1 MFGVKIKNNLQIS
14 EMFTISWQKFSG
26 GYFFKGESHDF
37 YEVVCVLSGKV
48 GITAGKNLFVLSENQ
63 MTIHRP
69 GEFHAIWE
77 EGYSEPEC
85 IIFSFSALHFPQI
98 KGRVYGLDGDLSS
111 AIKNLYDCASEIFLT
126 DGAKTTCGGGEG
138 SSVFKH
144 GVFITG
150 VCDGKEEDVAVFVKR
165 LEIFLDSAMRRITEE
180 DKQNRLQGSGNYK
193 KIMSVM
199 EENLDKNLSLNQI
212 SQLCGMSVPAL
223 EKTVFKY
230 LHIGAISYYNA
241 LKMEKACSM
250 LQNGHSVKETAIN
263 LGFSNQNYFSARFK
277 KRFGCPPSKFKGN

>member
-37 YEVVCVLSGKV
+37 YEVVCVLNGKV
-48 GITAGKNLFVLSENQ
+48 GIAAGKNIFVLSENQ

-77 EGYSEPEC
+77 EGCTEPEC

-98 KGRVYGLDGDLSS
+98 KGRVYGLEVELSYV
-111 AIKNLYDCASEIFLT
+111 IKNLYDCASEIFIT
-126 DGAKTTCGGGEG
+126 DGAKTAGGSGEG

-150 VCDGKEEDVAVFVKR
+150 IRDGKEEDVSLFVKR
-165 LEIFLDSAMRRITEE
+165 LEIFLASAMQRITEE
-180 DKQNRLQGSGNYK
+180 DKQNRLQGSGSYK

-199 EENLDKNLSLNQI
+199 EENLDKNLSLNKI

-230 LHIGAISYYNA
+230 LHIGAIAYYNA
-241 LKMEKACSM
+241 LKMEKACLM
-250 LQNGHSVKETAIN
+250 LQNGLTVKETSIN

-277 KRFGCPPSKFKGN
+277 KRFGYPPSKLKGN